1 MKYLFS
7 LISYSYFCIYLNFG
21 FNFPTNNYLSLKKY
35 SHKKIQLNMMFEF
48 FKKRAEEGI
57 AQVQNIATKT
67 IDGKFI
73 EALKD
78 SSDYIEARRKIDLE
92 NLKRLSDGLSKSR
105 DKILNGITS
114 IFGDSGLDVK
124 ERLEK
129 LEELLLQSDIGAA
142 TSFSIINDLREYA
155 KSNSLEADDILPVL
169 RARLID
175 SLTLPQ
181 NTNNLMKMESK
192 PKVIFVIGANG
203 MGKTTTIGK
212 LAWRLSKELNV
223 SVLLGAC
230 DTFRAAAVEQLNEWA
245 IRSNVTIEKP
255 FDGERGRSPVSVVS
269 RTIQRAKNENFDL
282 VIIDTSGRLSNNFEL
297 VEELKQ
303 MKAAIQQE
311 IPTAPDEILLVVDA
325 SVGRNALDQAKAW
338 SKYVGVSGI
347 VVTKMDG
354 TARGGFV
361 VSVVK
366 ELGIPIKFIGVGEKI
381 DDLREFIPEVH
392 PIFHLLDST

>member
-1 MKYLFS
+1 
-7 LISYSYFCIYLNFG
+7 
-21 FNFPTNNYLSLKKY
+21 
-35 SHKKIQLNMMFEF
+35 MMFEF

>member
-1 MKYLFS
+1 
-7 LISYSYFCIYLNFG
+7 
-21 FNFPTNNYLSLKKY
+21 
-35 SHKKIQLNMMFEF
+35 MFEF

-245 IRSNVTIEKP
+245 IRSNVTIE
-255 FDGERGRSPVSVVS
+255 
-269 RTIQRAKNENFDL
+269 N
-282 VIIDTSGRLSNNFEL
+282 LSMVN
-297 VEELKQ
+297 
-303 MKAAIQQE
+303 
-311 IPTAPDEILLVVDA
+311 
-325 SVGRNALDQAKAW
+325 G
-338 SKYVGVSGI
+338 VGVLFLWCPEPSKEP
-347 VVTKMDG
+347 KMK
-354 TARGGFV
+354 T
-361 VSVVK
+361 S
-366 ELGIPIKFIGVGEKI
+366 I
-381 DDLREFIPEVH
+381 
-392 PIFHLLDST
+392 